1 MSNSKRKRVLTLYQ
15 EVGYFLPRLSTF
27 FTRLY
32 WVNNWEKVLPIYRD
46 SLKIAIQF
54 DLLNAKKWF
63 LFFSH
68 WKNRW
73 KPCIVCF
80 LVVMEPLMWPFS
92 FSYFWTKIFNN
103 KTLKFPIIILI
114 ERQTCDI
121 TKIES
126 FCTKLWPQMNNVS
139 KI

>member
-54 DLLNAKKWF
+54 DLLNAQKSGF
-63 LFFSH
+63 YFSH
-68 WKNRW
+68 
-73 KPCIVCF
+73 I
-80 LVVMEPLMWPFS
+80 E
-92 FSYFWTKIFNN
+92 KIGGNPVLF
-103 KTLKFPIIILI
+103 
-114 ERQTCDI
+114 
-121 TKIES
+121 
-126 FCTKLWPQMNNVS
+126 VS
-139 KI
+139 